1 MTARGL
7 SAVLY
12 WPEFSTFLK
21 KSGVSIAVEL
31 PFTLG
36 PRGRWSFGIE
46 RNIIGMS
53 QGKDMTRECAATLNN
68 LKVSGKFIQNGSF
81 TEVRIQHLVT
91 KSVSMVAQMFMT
103 KGTSPIGERPS
114 FGARR
119 GGHFGLQLGF

>member
-1 MTARGL
+1 
-7 SAVLY
+7 
-12 WPEFSTFLK
+12 
-21 KSGVSIAVEL
+21 
-31 PFTLG
+31 
-36 PRGRWSFGIE
+36 
-46 RNIIGMS
+46 
-53 QGKDMTRECAATLNN
+53 MTRECAATLNN
-68 LKVSGKFIQNGSF
+68 LKVSGKFAQNTQNGSF